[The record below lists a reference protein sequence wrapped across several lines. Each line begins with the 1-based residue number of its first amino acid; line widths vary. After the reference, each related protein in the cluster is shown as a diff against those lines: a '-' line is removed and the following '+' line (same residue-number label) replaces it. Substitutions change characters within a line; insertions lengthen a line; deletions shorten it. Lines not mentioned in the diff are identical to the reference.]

1 MTVMGR
7 IVGPVEPGTWH
18 PAGANYTQDR
28 IQSCEMREGSRD
40 GIKYL
45 DTLAH
50 NHIIHTGS

>member
-18 PAGANYTQDR
+18 PAGPNYTQDR
-28 IQSCEMREGSRD
+28 IKSCEMREGSTD
-40 GIKYL
+40 GITHL

-50 NHIIHTGS
+50 NHITHTGS